1 MEINQ
6 ITSAVMVF
14 LTGLLPASCHK
25 ADAKKSPPSA
35 IVANAT
41 NSNVRPI
48 NGAIGEI
55 TLTNHTGTCVEF
67 ANGASCI
74 LTPKILDRNNVR
86 ITLSLEFKDDYGD
99 TTDISVTEI
108 VAKQGKP
115 AEVALGKMN
124 LNFTPVIVEN

>member
-25 ADAKKSPPSA
+25 ADAKKSAPTVM
-35 IVANAT
+35 VANAT
-41 NSNVRPI
+41 NSNVRAVSG
-48 NGAIGEI
+48 NIGQI
-55 TLTNHTGTCVEF
+55 TLTNHAETCVEF
-67 ANGASCI
+67 ANGASCT
-74 LTPKILDRNNVR
+74 LTPKIVDRNNVR

-99 TTDISVTEI
+99 TKDFSVTEI
-108 VAKQGKP
+108 VAKPGK
-115 AEVALGKMN
+115 ATEVALGKMN

>member
-41 NSNVRPI
+41 NSNVRLI
-48 NGAIGEI
+48 SGNIGQI
-55 TLTNHTGTCVEF
+55 TLTNHADTCVEF

-74 LTPKILDRNNVR
+74 LTPKIVDRNSVR
-86 ITLSLEFKDDYGD
+86 ITLALEFKDDYGE
-99 TTDISVTEI
+99 TKDISVTEV
-108 VAKQGKP
+108 VATQGKP
-115 AEVALGKMN
+115 TEVALGKMN
-124 LNFTPVIVEN
+124 LNFTPVIVGN